1 MRDFSGTWQIL
12 PYDNA
17 SLDRLVNR
25 HKPSPMHRLQ
35 SGLRAVEAQ
44 LGLGAGQ
51 GKESL
56 VQLQQSIAPAVAPP
70 AAVVRMLQRIAA
82 KQIVK
87 IMADLQEEVAR
98 INASEDNSS
107 NSSSS
112 ASSIGGSSS
121 SSIGGGQNGG
131 SSSNNGSSGPQVESQ
146 QQQKQ
151 QQQKEQQTS
160 KKQQRKEQQQ
170 REQEVQQGKK
180 LLAAHVRPLQ

>member
-51 GKESL
+51 GQESL

-87 IMADLQEEVAR
+87 IMSDLQEEVAR
-98 INASEDNSS
+98 INASENNSS
-107 NSSSS
+107 SSSS
-112 ASSIGGSSS
+112 ASSSGGS
-121 SSIGGGQNGG
+121 NN
-131 SSSNNGSSGPQVESQ
+131 SSSNNGSSGLQAA
-146 QQQKQ
+146 
-151 QQQKEQQTS
+151 QQQKEQQPS
-160 KKQQRKEQQQ
+160 KKQQRKEQRQ
-170 REQEVQQGKK
+170 REQEEQQGKK